1 MADKSWDNM
10 NMIAA
15 VLLTE
20 AMENL
25 GCTAPVEMTFAR
37 RKKPLRKNL
46 SSAHAIIIPLVKR
59 EDRSKSLLI
68 FGAWVY
74 EQCNNSIFEEKV
86 P

>member
-25 GCTAPVEMTFAR
+25 GCTAPVEVTFAR
-37 RKKPLRKNL
+37 REKPLRKNL
-46 SSAHAIIIPLVKR
+46 SSANVRIIPLV
-59 EDRSKSLLI
+59 
-68 FGAWVY
+68 
-74 EQCNNSIFEEKV
+74 
-86 P
+86 

>member
-15 VLLTE
+15 VLHTE

-25 GCTAPVEMTFAR
+25 GCTAPVEVTFAR
-37 RKKPLRKNL
+37 RKKPNL